1 MHSKREEQASQH
13 REEATRHE
21 QLAIQHR
28 AEARQRG
35 LLWQSE
41 ARERPESWQPLPE
54 TQPEWLGSNYFLVS
68 ILVCLYYYKC
78 FKIPNVFR

>member
-54 TQPEWLGSNYFLVS
+54 TQPNKEEFSLFRESLALELET
-68 ILVCLYYYKC
+68 IKC
-78 FKIPNVFR
+78 EAHYIP